1 MYFTYITR
9 LLYFYYIIYGMI
21 FTINTMKNSNN
32 QIYLSICR
40 KYILD
45 IFSHLMQIF
54 NNKLDLHIKTTH
66 FHYISVFSLYK

>member
-1 MYFTYITR
+1 
-9 LLYFYYIIYGMI
+9 
-21 FTINTMKNSNN
+21 MKISKN

-40 KYILD
+40 KNILD

-54 NNKLDLHIKTTH
+54 NNKLDLHIKTTY